1 MNKRKYGIHFLDA
14 RNIASISSKPIVDVT
29 ITSPPY
35 FDMKDYGYPEQIGYG
50 QKYEGYLSDLK
61 KVFSGVYSL
70 TKETGSLWVIID
82 TFRRNGAVIPL
93 PFDFAN
99 TISTIGWKLQEI
111 IIWEKDKTVPW
122 IHLGQMRNLFE
133 YILVFSKSEK
143 YNFHIDRIRQ
153 CDCLKK
159 WWVKYPER
167 YNPKGKAPEAIW
179 RFPIPVQGSW
189 GQNYV
194 RHFCPLPEDLIA
206 QIITL
211 TTEEND
217 VVLDPFAGSGA
228 VLVQASSMQ
237 RKYIGAELNKE
248 YIDMFEDYLEKTQN
262 NKRKRYFQSKKLF
275 QTQDSFSKTI
285 IELRSLKYARVLF
298 KRIEKQL
305 QKCILHIFVHRP
317 VLLENDNSVAQVKY
331 CFVVKD
337 SNKIS
342 ILKDNILC
350 VIKNPPLSKYGID
363 PLFDFNIPIEV
374 PSGDLLFGYSKTATH
389 KFQEKIDDLSSATSL
404 IISPIKV
411 CFNEEYFE

>member
-159 WWVKYPER
+159 WWVIFY
-167 YNPKGKAPEAIW
+167 
-179 RFPIPVQGSW
+179 S
-189 GQNYV
+189 
-194 RHFCPLPEDLIA
+194 
-206 QIITL
+206 
-211 TTEEND
+211 
-217 VVLDPFAGSGA
+217 
-228 VLVQASSMQ
+228 LV
-237 RKYIGAELNKE
+237 
-248 YIDMFEDYLEKTQN
+248 
-262 NKRKRYFQSKKLF
+262 
-275 QTQDSFSKTI
+275 
-285 IELRSLKYARVLF
+285 
-298 KRIEKQL
+298 
-305 QKCILHIFVHRP
+305 
-317 VLLENDNSVAQVKY
+317 
-331 CFVVKD
+331 
-337 SNKIS
+337 
-342 ILKDNILC
+342 
-350 VIKNPPLSKYGID
+350 
-363 PLFDFNIPIEV
+363 
-374 PSGDLLFGYSKTATH
+374 
-389 KFQEKIDDLSSATSL
+389 
-404 IISPIKV
+404 
-411 CFNEEYFE
+411 